1 MILRSTIHFRRPA
14 LAALC
19 LALAVPVFTGLACAK
34 NLGVRGQIWAIAEPD
49 LLTQIEARLV
59 TLKDSG
65 ELNRL
70 GEEARSR
77 ARSLIEAPERIEG
90 IAPARER
97 STRLFD
103 PAITVERDIVTADGT
118 LIATAGTRINPFA
131 HYPLTRDLLFVDGT
145 RAVEVDWA
153 LAHERPAKIIL
164 LAGRPLE
171 LARTHGRPFFFDQG
185 GTLTARFDLQATP
198 SLIGREGRHL
208 RITEIPLDDTNPEF
222 KHDGEVEQ

>member
-1 MILRSTIHFRRPA
+1 MILRSPISCRRA
-14 LAALC
+14 ASAALC
-19 LALAVPVFTGLACAK
+19 LALAVQMFAGPTLAK

-198 SLIGREGRHL
+198 SLIGREGTHL
-208 RITEIPLDDTNPEF
+208 RITEIPLDDTNPKF